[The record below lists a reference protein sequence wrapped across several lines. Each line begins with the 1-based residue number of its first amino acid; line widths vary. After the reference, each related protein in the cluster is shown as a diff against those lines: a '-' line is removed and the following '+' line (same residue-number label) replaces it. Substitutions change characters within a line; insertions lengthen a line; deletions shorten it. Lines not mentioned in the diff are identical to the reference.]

1 MLTIRGNYDQR
12 SQTRNRIIGPTK
24 RKVGACYPPRQFL
37 IQRKIQAFNERMA
50 ELEEGHRGRA
60 MDVLKAKRVR
70 FCSPDQRASLLFEP
84 APKAA
89 PKRKSRNLSD
99 R

>member
-1 MLTIRGNYDQR
+1 
-12 SQTRNRIIGPTK
+12 
-24 RKVGACYPPRQFL
+24 
-37 IQRKIQAFNERMA
+37 MA